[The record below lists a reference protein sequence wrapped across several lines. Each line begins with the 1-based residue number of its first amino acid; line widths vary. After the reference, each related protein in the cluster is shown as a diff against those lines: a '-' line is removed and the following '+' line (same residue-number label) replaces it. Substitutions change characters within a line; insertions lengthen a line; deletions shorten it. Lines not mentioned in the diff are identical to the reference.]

1 MGAVFYN
8 LSPEELCDL
17 MCGRPEEE
25 EQEEE
30 DDGSDNRLQDG
41 VSHHGVH

>member
-17 MCGRPEEE
+17 ICGDPEMDY
-25 EQEEE
+25 EEE
-30 DDGSDNRLQDG
+30 DDGISSEGEFRKPQG
-41 VSHHGVH
+41 